1 MINNQLLIQKTLLF
15 SIKRI
20 IKRSIILALL
30 HIGIDDTDS
39 KEGMCTTYVGAVAI
53 DRLKAPGIKLKGYPK
68 LIRLNPNWKL
78 KTRGNC
84 AIAFT
89 TKIQKH
95 QIPVVKEII
104 LRTVEELAELHIET
118 TNPGVVFY
126 ESERVPTKL
135 RKFSKKVVQDIATI
149 DEAEALAMEIGAEVH
164 KFKLGRGII
173 GALAAIGNTLERDW
187 TFELITYRTPENRG
201 TPRKVDAASV
211 VRVNDQTFP
220 KTFDN
225 LDPFTGEIR
234 ITPHTPCPILYG
246 IRGEDA
252 KTTLKSHKLVKAS
265 EPIERLII
273 YKTNQGTDEH
283 LRRAKVAEVKPYW
296 SVIVKGEVSSA
307 PKIIPGGHVI
317 FSMRDKT
324 GEIDCA
330 AYEPTR
336 QFRDVAKKLMVGD
349 KIVAHG
355 GVKEKPELPLTINL
369 EKLSILKLVPVLQK
383 VNPTCPRCGKRMKSE
398 GKGKGYSCKRCKVK
412 VPISAA
418 KIVEMRREIGVGAFE
433 VPPRARRHLARP
445 LVRVAYPRREY

>member
-1 MINNQLLIQKTLLF
+1 MN
-15 SIKRI
+15 
-20 IKRSIILALL
+20 LALL

-53 DRLKAPGIKLKGYPK
+53 DSLKSQGVKLEGYPK

-84 AIAFT
+84 AIVFT
-89 TKIQKH
+89 TKVQKH
-95 QIPVVKEII
+95 QIPVVKETV
-104 LRTVEELAELHIET
+104 LRTVEELAELHIKT

-126 ESERVPTKL
+126 EGERIPIKL
-135 RKFSKKVVQDIATI
+135 RKFSKKVVQDITTI
-149 DEAEALAMEIGAEVH
+149 DEAESLAGEIGAEVH

-173 GALAAIGNTLERDW
+173 GALAAIGNTLEHDW
-187 TFELITYRTPENRG
+187 TFELIAYRKPENRG
-201 TPRKVDAASV
+201 TPRKVDTASV
-211 VRVNDQTFP
+211 VKMNTKTFP
-220 KTFDN
+220 NTFGN

-252 KTTLKSHKLVKAS
+252 KTTLAAHKLVKS
-265 EPIERLII
+265 LEPIERFVV
-273 YKTNQGTDEH
+273 YMTNQGTDEH
-283 LRRAKVAEVKPYW
+283 LRQAKVAEVKPYW
-296 SVIVKGEVSSA
+296 SVIVGGEVSSA

-324 GEIDCA
+324 GKIDCA

-336 QFRDVAKKLMVGD
+336 QFRDVAKKLIIGD
-349 KIVAHG
+349 KVVAYG

-369 EKLSILKLVPVLQK
+369 EKLSILKLVPVLRK

-398 GKGKGYSCKRCKVK
+398 GKGKGYSCKRCKIK
-412 VPISAA
+412 VPASAA
-418 KIVEMRREIGVGAFE
+418 KLVEMRREIEVGAFE
-433 VPPRARRHLARP
+433 VPPRARRHLAKP

>member
-1 MINNQLLIQKTLLF
+1 MN
-15 SIKRI
+15 
-20 IKRSIILALL
+20 LALL

-53 DRLKAPGIKLKGYPK
+53 NSLKSQGVMLEGYPK

-89 TKIQKH
+89 AKVQKH
-95 QIPVVKEII
+95 QIPVVKETV

-126 ESERVPTKL
+126 EGERVPKKL
-135 RKFSKKVVQDIATI
+135 RKFSKKVVQDITTI
-149 DEAEALAMEIGAEVH
+149 DEAEALAMEIGAEIH

-173 GALAAIGNTLERDW
+173 GALAAIGNRLERDW
-187 TFELITYRTPENRG
+187 TFELIAYRKPENRG

-211 VRVNDQTFP
+211 VKINTKTFP
-220 KTFDN
+220 NTFDN

-252 KTTLKSHKLVKAS
+252 KITLAAHKLVKALES
-265 EPIERLII
+265 IERFII

-283 LRRAKVAEVKPYW
+283 LRQAKVAEVKPYW
-296 SVIVKGEVSSA
+296 SVIVEGEVSSA
-307 PKIIPGGHVI
+307 PKIIQGGHVI

-324 GEIDCA
+324 GKIDCA

-336 QFRDVAKKLMVGD
+336 QFRDVAKRLIVGD
-349 KIVAHG
+349 KVVAYG

-369 EKLSILKLVPVLQK
+369 EKLSILKLVPVLRK

-398 GKGKGYSCKRCKVK
+398 GKGKGYSCKRCKIK
-412 VPISAA
+412 VPASAA
-418 KIVEMRREIGVGAFE
+418 KLVEMRREIEVGAFE
-433 VPPRARRHLARP
+433 VPPRARRHLAKP

>member
-1 MINNQLLIQKTLLF
+1 MN
-15 SIKRI
+15 
-20 IKRSIILALL
+20 LALL

-53 DRLKAPGIKLKGYPK
+53 DSLKSQGVKLEGYPK

-89 TKIQKH
+89 TKVQKH
-95 QIPVVKEII
+95 QIPVVKETV
-104 LRTVEELAELHIET
+104 LRTVEELAELHIKT

-126 ESERVPTKL
+126 EGERIPIKL
-135 RKFSKKVVQDIATI
+135 RKFSKKVVQDITTI
-149 DEAEALAMEIGAEVH
+149 DEAESLAGEIGAEVH

-173 GALAAIGNTLERDW
+173 GALAAIGNTLEHDW
-187 TFELITYRTPENRG
+187 TFELIAYRKPENRG
-201 TPRKVDAASV
+201 TPRKVDTASV
-211 VRVNDQTFP
+211 VKMNTKTFP
-220 KTFDN
+220 NTFGN

-252 KTTLKSHKLVKAS
+252 KTTLAAHKLVKS
-265 EPIERLII
+265 LEPIERFIV
-273 YKTNQGTDEH
+273 YMTNQGTDEH
-283 LRRAKVAEVKPYW
+283 LRQAKVAEVKPYW
-296 SVIVKGEVSSA
+296 SVIVGGEVSSA
-307 PKIIPGGHVI
+307 PNIILGGHVI

-324 GEIDCA
+324 GKIDCA

-336 QFRDVAKKLMVGD
+336 QFRDVAKKLIIGD
-349 KIVAHG
+349 KVVAYG

-369 EKLSILKLVPVLQK
+369 EKLSILKLVPVLRK

-398 GKGKGYSCKRCKVK
+398 GKGKGYSCKRCKIK
-412 VPISAA
+412 VPASAA
-418 KIVEMRREIGVGAFE
+418 KLVEMRREIEVGAFE
-433 VPPRARRHLARP
+433 VPPRARRHLAKP

>member
-1 MINNQLLIQKTLLF
+1 MN
-15 SIKRI
+15 
-20 IKRSIILALL
+20 LALL

-53 DRLKAPGIKLKGYPK
+53 DSLKSQGVKLEGYPK

-89 TKIQKH
+89 TNVQKH
-95 QIPVVKEII
+95 QIPVVKETV
-104 LRTVEELAELHIET
+104 LRTVEELAELHIKT

-126 ESERVPTKL
+126 EGERIPIKL
-135 RKFSKKVVQDIATI
+135 RKFSKKVVQDITTI
-149 DEAEALAMEIGAEVH
+149 DEAESLAGEIGAEVH

-173 GALAAIGNTLERDW
+173 GALAAIGNTLEHDW
-187 TFELITYRTPENRG
+187 TFELIAYRKPENRG
-201 TPRKVDAASV
+201 TPRKVDTASV
-211 VRVNDQTFP
+211 VKMNTKTFP
-220 KTFDN
+220 TTFGN

-252 KTTLKSHKLVKAS
+252 KTTLAAHKLVKS
-265 EPIERLII
+265 LEPIERFVV
-273 YKTNQGTDEH
+273 YMTNQGTDEH
-283 LRRAKVAEVKPYW
+283 LRQAKVAEVKPYW
-296 SVIVKGEVSSA
+296 SVIVGGEVSSA

-324 GEIDCA
+324 GKIDCA

-336 QFRDVAKKLMVGD
+336 QFRDVAKKLIIGD
-349 KIVAHG
+349 KVVAYG

-369 EKLSILKLVPVLQK
+369 EKLSILKLVPVLRK

-398 GKGKGYSCKRCKVK
+398 GKGKGYSCKRCKIK
-412 VPISAA
+412 VPASAA
-418 KIVEMRREIGVGAFE
+418 KLVEMRREIEVGAFE
-433 VPPRARRHLARP
+433 VPPRARRHLAKP